1 MGVPFKEFRRQFPK
15 NVLYISCILTDSK
28 IKSKRREKFFLE
40 KIGGF

>member
-1 MGVPFKEFRRQFPK
+1 MGVPFQEFRRQFPK
-15 NVLYISCILTDSK
+15 TFLCISFILTDSK